1 MDKKT
6 VYIDMDGVIV
16 NFQSGIDRLPEEV
29 RAQFPGDKNIDEAE
43 GIFGLMDPFDGAI
56 EAVKR
61 LAASEKLDVFILST
75 APWLNPSA
83 WADKIKWIHTH
94 FGLDK
99 DSPLYKRV
107 ILSHRKD
114 LNKGD
119 FLIDDR
125 KKNGVDRFA
134 GRHIHFG
141 KANEEEQCD
150 GAFPDWAS
158 VTEFFEKEGLLHQ
171 AETGWDWGSDYER
184 EYHRGRTMG
193 LTEKEALDR
202 ADRVTGKG

>member
-16 NFQSGIDRLPEEV
+16 NFQTGIDRLPDEV
-29 RAQFPGDKNIDEAE
+29 RARFPGDKNIDEAE
-43 GIFGLMDPFDGAI
+43 GIFALMDPFDGAI
-56 EAVKR
+56 EAVKK

-94 FGLDK
+94 FGLEK

-119 FLIDDR
+119 YLIDDR
-125 KKNGVDRFA
+125 KKNGAQGFD
-134 GRHIHFG
+134 GLHIHFG
-141 KANEEEQCD
+141 DINEKEERDGSYPNWDSVIAYFEEQ
-150 GAFPDWAS
+150 
-158 VTEFFEKEGLLHQ
+158 GLL
-171 AETGWDWGSDYER
+171 D
-184 EYHRGRTMG
+184 
-193 LTEKEALDR
+193 
-202 ADRVTGKG
+202 